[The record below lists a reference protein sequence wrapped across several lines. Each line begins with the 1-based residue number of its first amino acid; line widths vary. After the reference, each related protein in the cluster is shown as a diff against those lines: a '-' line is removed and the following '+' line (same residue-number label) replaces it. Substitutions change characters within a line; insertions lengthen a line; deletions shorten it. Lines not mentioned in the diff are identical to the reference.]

1 MAFMRPDIYLGYAYL
16 VETTSGTEI
25 VPADVARVPKNAAT
39 PVPYLRD
46 YLEGYPLPDVSPSLT
61 FGHFARLSAP
71 GFMDCTEWS
80 GPYDSAADA
89 EAALSEMY
97 GSDDESGADE

>member
-25 VPADVARVPKNAAT
+25 VPADVARVPKNATT

-71 GFMDCTEWS
+71 GFLDCTEWS

-89 EAALSEMY
+89 ESALSEMY
-97 GSDDESGADE
+97 GSDDESEVDA

>member
-1 MAFMRPDIYLGYAYL
+1 MAFMRPDIYLGSAYL
-16 VETTSGTEI
+16 VETSIGTEI
-25 VPADVARVPKNAAT
+25 VPSDVARVPKNAAT

-46 YLEGYPLPDVSPSLT
+46 YLEGYPLPNVPPSLT

-97 GSDDESGADE
+97 GDDSEDAG